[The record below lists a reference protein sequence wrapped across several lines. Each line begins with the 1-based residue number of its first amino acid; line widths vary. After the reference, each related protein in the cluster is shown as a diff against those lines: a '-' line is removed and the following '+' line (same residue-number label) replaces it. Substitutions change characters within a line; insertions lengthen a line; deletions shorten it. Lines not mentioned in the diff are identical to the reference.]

1 MGTQAEQ
8 VKTGRGW
15 SAWHPS
21 RPYTVGIEEEVM
33 LLDPE
38 DWSLAQR
45 SDDILPDLPDGL
57 LAHVSAETHQAAIEL
72 ATDPHERVSDAI
84 AQLRHLRIW
93 LTEELAELGLAVA
106 GAGTHPTA
114 LWTETRVSPA
124 SRYQVIQR
132 TMADLARREPTF
144 ALHVHVGVPDAERA
158 IQLLNQLRAHLPML
172 LALSANSPFW
182 QGRATGLASTRTSVF
197 GAFPRTGVPRRFTSY
212 EDWVQ
217 TVDTLL
223 RSGAFPEPTFL
234 WWDVRPQPRF
244 GTVEVRVMDVQTR
257 VPETAAIVALVQ
269 CIARRELVERVAAR
283 PVAHSP
289 EVLVENRFLAA
300 RDGMDAFL
308 IDPEQESAVPARIL
322 LDELVQACEPH
333 AEALGCPD
341 ELAAVADL
349 ALRTGAQRQIE
360 LARGEGL
367 PRVVAGLA
375 DTFLSDGPVGE
386 SRLGN
391 LLGAV

>member
-8 VKTGRGW
+8 LKAGPGW
-15 SAWHPS
+15 SAWRPS
-21 RPYTVGIEEEVM
+21 VPYTVGIEEEVM

-38 DWSLAQR
+38 DWSLAQC
-45 SDDILPDLPDGL
+45 SDDILPQLPDGL

-84 AQLRHLRIW
+84 AQLGHLRTW

-234 WWDVRPQPRF
+234 WWDVRPQPAL
-244 GTVEVRVMDVQTR
+244 GTIEVRVMDAQTD
-257 VPETAAIVALVQ
+257 VDATAALVALVQ
-269 CIARRELVERVAAR
+269 SLARLEIEEGYAPEALVDAE
-283 PVAHSP
+283 
-289 EVLVENRFLAA
+289 EVLEENRFLAA
-300 RDGMDAFL
+300 RDGIEADL
-308 IDPEQESAVPARIL
+308 LDPEAELRRPARAQLRRL
-322 LDELVQACEPH
+322 LDALRPH
-333 AEALGCPD
+333 ADALGCRAELERVLGLALAPAFLHQLD
-341 ELAAVADL
+341 VAERGGGDLPGLTRELAAEFSPA
-349 ALRTGAQRQIE
+349 A
-360 LARGEGL
+360 
-367 PRVVAGLA
+367 
-375 DTFLSDGPVGE
+375 
-386 SRLGN
+386 
-391 LLGAV
+391 